1 MSWLSGGSGGHGG
14 KGGGAGST
22 SGSSGHSSSKLV
34 PPKPRKRERWL
45 VTRKTWRYMAD
56 AGKLLI
62 PESLRKGKDYKDY
75 TEDDLRLLEEHYATV
90 CDSQKEFVIWEGPVE
105 DPRLALAKNRKAPSA
120 SSDQADS
127 LGQSEESSDYRFESH
142 SAKFRIVLPA
152 GEKPPPGYVQ
162 VGTQTIAATAPI
174 NDGAHTTAPTTHN
187 NTTATMSNQRNIS
200 DSLSKLTSSSVSS
213 TYIRLPSG
221 MLVQE
226 LPPEFLQDPGE
237 WSLSDSSPLDSG
249 ILSPSGE
256 FLLSPRDQSPSLD
269 DEPARESG
277 IGSGLDSIGITSKC
291 EAGIQTDPLPPEF
304 YEIRDR
310 DLAKN
315 IREGDKKVPAG
326 GKMAELTA
334 ALAKKQERRV
344 SDEYDVSTMG
354 ETVMRYIKMV
364 RRNSKSVDQKKADK
378 FRCMNYDP
386 TLRNIKA
393 KGHGGQ
399 PPVVVEAPKHE
410 SVQCDESLLR
420 QTFHIKY
427 IQKNIFS
434 YSFNQHQ

>member
-1 MSWLSGGSGGHGG
+1 MSWLSGGSSGGGQGGSGG
-14 KGGGAGST
+14 KGSGASSSGLSST
-22 SGSSGHSSSKLV
+22 SKLN

-75 TEDDLRLLEEHYATV
+75 TEDDLRLLEEHYAKV
-90 CDSQKEFVIWEGPVE
+90 CDQQKEFVIWEGPFE
-105 DPRLALAKNRKAPSA
+105 DPRVQLAKNRKAPSA

-162 VGTQTIAATAPI
+162 VGTKSIAKSASTDKSSPPNTADSTKI
-174 NDGAHTTAPTTHN
+174 FSDCSSKTT
-187 NTTATMSNQRNIS
+187 
-200 DSLSKLTSSSVSS
+200 SSVSS

-221 MLVQE
+221 LLVQE

-277 IGSGLDSIGITSKC
+277 IGSGLDTIGLTTKC
-291 EAGIQTDPLPPEF
+291 DAGIQTDPLPPEF

-310 DLAKN
+310 DLAKGF
-315 IREGDKKVPAG
+315 REGTKQNQHG
-326 GKMAELTA
+326 EKMAELTE

-344 SDEYDVSTMG
+344 SDEYDAATMG

-364 RRNSKSVDQKKADK
+364 RRNSKSVDQKKAEK

-386 TLRNIKA
+386 TMRNIKA
-393 KGHGGQ
+393 KGAPGAG
-399 PPVVVEAPKHE
+399 VIVEAPKNE
-410 SVQCDESLLR
+410 YVQCEESLLGKL
-420 QTFHIKY
+420 HISTK
-427 IQKNIFS
+427 K
-434 YSFNQHQ
+434 